1 MPPWRQIGFRIEPI
15 RARPVPFCFQG
26 LRPLPLTSARFFVMW
41 VPRRSAAFEWITDS
55 QITAPFTRPAKISSL
70 SSSDPTFL
78 LSELTTSIFISSQFS
93 VFSFQ
98 FVRTD
103 D

>member
-1 MPPWRQIGFRIEPI
+1 MPA

-26 LRPLPLTSARFFVMW
+26 LRPLPLTSARFFVIW

-55 QITAPFTRPAKISSL
+55 QITAPFTRPPKISSL

-78 LSELTTSIFISSQFS
+78 LSEFTTSIFISSQFS